1 MEWCTIE
8 ECRGCAKQRKLGVVH
23 LGVLEFGGQALNKEG
38 SRREGTNAREKLKIK
53 RQKKK
58 VVKQGKR
65 ISVVK
70 VKQKYIPSNLGKNQ
84 RSYVPVK

>member
-38 SRREGTNAREKLKIK
+38 SRREGTKCK
-53 RQKKK
+53 
-58 VVKQGKR
+58 GKA
-65 ISVVK
+65 
-70 VKQKYIPSNLGKNQ
+70 KN
-84 RSYVPVK
+84 